1 MREREANSSP
11 SQVEIVGKILLTH
24 FTFKYY
30 RPPSCNIE
38 YQAWILRQKRLL
50 ARRVEAGRGLEGS
63 GDRLSLA
70 AFGVRLIEAVE
81 CESEVSA
88 RSTSQRPST
97 VSILRIGRKQQ
108 D

>member
-1 MREREANSSP
+1 MDPATKKAACTE
-11 SQVEIVGKILLTH
+11 G
-24 FTFKYY
+24 
-30 RPPSCNIE
+30 
-38 YQAWILRQKRLL
+38 
-50 ARRVEAGRGLEGS
+50 VEAGRGGEGS

-97 VSILRIGRKQQ
+97 VSILRIGRRVVRF
-108 D
+108 

>member
-1 MREREANSSP
+1 MDPATKKAACTEGGGRE
-11 SQVEIVGKILLTH
+11 
-24 FTFKYY
+24 
-30 RPPSCNIE
+30 
-38 YQAWILRQKRLL
+38 
-50 ARRVEAGRGLEGS
+50 GRGGEGS

-97 VSILRIGRKQQ
+97 VSILRIGRRVVRF
-108 D
+108 